1 MLKRKE
7 VESMQ
12 EFINR
17 PKPKQGRAIDKK
29 IEYGPKLNGEKS
41 GKKVRKST

>member
-1 MLKRKE
+1 
-7 VESMQ
+7 MQ

-29 IEYGPKLNGEKS
+29 VEYGPKLSMKN
-41 GKKVRKST
+41 GKKTKK